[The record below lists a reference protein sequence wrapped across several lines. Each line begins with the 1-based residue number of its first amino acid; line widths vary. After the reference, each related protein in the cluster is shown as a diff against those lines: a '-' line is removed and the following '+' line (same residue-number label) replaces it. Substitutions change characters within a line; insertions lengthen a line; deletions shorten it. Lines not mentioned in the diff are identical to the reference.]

1 MKKRIY
7 LSLLLILII
16 NNEGY
21 ISVLT
26 PGGKIC
32 LEQKYLIFISTL
44 LMLIIVIPVIFMT
57 FYFYYKYRERNK
69 KLEYKPEWDYSK
81 KVELIVWGV
90 PVMIILILGLITWKS
105 THELDPQKTLINN
118 KNNIIKVEVI
128 SLDWKWLFIYKK
140 IGIATI
146 NQLVLPIN
154 FPIELKITSETV
166 MNSFFIPQLC
176 SQMYAMS
183 GMKNKNFLIANKKGN
198 YIGLSTNFSGK
209 GFSGMKFK
217 VLVVSLKNFE
227 IWIKKIKEYKRNI
240 NYKIL
245 LKETIN
251 NKIEYY
257 SSLEKKYLKLLINK
271 GV

>member
-1 MKKRIY
+1 MNKRIY
-7 LSLLLILII
+7 LSLLLILIL
-16 NNEGY
+16 NKEGY
-21 ISVLT
+21 IHVLT
-26 PGGKIC
+26 PGGKVC
-32 LEQKYLIFISTL
+32 LEQKYLIFIATL
-44 LMLIIVIPVIFMT
+44 LMLIIVIPVILMT
-57 FYFYYKYRERNK
+57 IKFNYKYRETNK
-69 KLEYKPEWDYSK
+69 KIEYKPEWDYSK

-90 PVMIILILGLITWKS
+90 PVMIILILGLITLKS

-118 KNNIIKVEVI
+118 KNNVITVEVI
-128 SLDWKWLFIYKK
+128 SLDWKWLFIYKN

-154 FPIELKITSETV
+154 VPIDLKITSETV
-166 MNSFFIPQLC
+166 MNSFFIPQIC

-183 GMKNKNFLIANKKGN
+183 GMKTINYLLSNKKGT

-217 VLVVSLKNFE
+217 VLVVSLKKFE
-227 IWIKKIKEYKRNI
+227 SWIKKIKEYKRNI

-245 LKETIN
+245 VKETIN

-257 SSLEKKYLKLLINK
+257 SSLEKKYLKLLSNK

>member
-1 MKKRIY
+1 MKKKIY
-7 LSLLLILII
+7 LILLLILIL

-21 ISVLT
+21 ISILN

-57 FYFYYKYRERNK
+57 VYFSYKYREK
-69 KLEYKPEWDYSK
+69 KKQEYKPDWDYSK
-81 KVELIVWGV
+81 KVEVVIWGV
-90 PVMIILILGLITWKS
+90 PMMIILILGIITWKS
-105 THELDPQKTLINN
+105 THELDPQKKIINNNNNLIN
-118 KNNIIKVEVI
+118 VEVI
-128 SLDWKWLFIYKK
+128 SLDWKWLFIYNQ

-154 FPIELKITSETV
+154 VPIELKITSETV

-183 GMKNKNFLIANKKGN
+183 GMKNKNFLMSNKQGN
-198 YIGLSTNFSGK
+198 YIGMSTNFSGK

-227 IWIKKIKEYKRNI
+227 TWIKKIKEYKKNI

>member
-1 MKKRIY
+1 MKNNIY
-7 LSLLLILII
+7 LSLLLILIL

-21 ISVLT
+21 ISILN
-26 PGGKIC
+26 PGGKRC

-57 FYFYYKYRERNK
+57 LYFYYKYRERK
-69 KLEYKPEWDYSK
+69 KKIEYKPDWDYSK
-81 KVELIVWGV
+81 KVELVIWGV
-90 PVMIILILGLITWKS
+90 PIMIILILGVITWKS
-105 THELDPQKTLINN
+105 THELDPQKKIINF
-118 KNNIIKVEVI
+118 NNNVINVEVI
-128 SLDWKWLFIYKK
+128 SLDWKWLFIYNK

-154 FPIELKITSETV
+154 VPIELKITSETV
-166 MNSFFIPQLC
+166 MNSFFIPQLS

-183 GMKNKNFLIANKKGN
+183 GMKNKNFLMANKKGN
-198 YIGLSTNFSGK
+198 YIGMSTNFSGK

-227 IWIKKIKEYKRNI
+227 KWIKNIKEYKKNI

-257 SSLEKKYLKLLINK
+257 SSLEKKYLKLLRNK

>member
-7 LSLLLILII
+7 LSLLLILIL

-26 PGGKIC
+26 PGGAISV
-32 LEQKYLIFISTL
+32 EQKYLIIISTL

-57 FYFYYKYRERNK
+57 LYFYYNFRERK
-69 KLEYKPEWDYSK
+69 KIIEYKPDWDYSK
-81 KVELIVWGV
+81 NVEVVIWGV

-105 THELDPQKTLINN
+105 THELDPQKTLNN
-118 KNNIIKVEVI
+118 NNINIINVEVI
-128 SLDWKWLFIYKK
+128 SLDWKWLFIYNK

-146 NQLVLPIN
+146 NQLVLPLN
-154 FPIELKITSETV
+154 VPIELKITSETV
-166 MNSFFIPQLC
+166 MNSFFIPQLS

-183 GMKNKNFLIANKKGN
+183 GMKTTNFLVSNKKGN
-198 YIGLSTNFSGK
+198 YIGMSTNFSGK

-227 IWIKKIKEYKRNI
+227 KWIKKIKEYKRNI

-245 LKETIN
+245 LKETVN

-257 SSLEKKYLKLLINK
+257 SSLDKKYLKLFKNK

>member
-1 MKKRIY
+1 MIK
-7 LSLLLILII
+7 
-16 NNEGY
+16 
-21 ISVLT
+21 
-26 PGGKIC
+26 KIC
-32 LEQKYLIFISTL
+32 LEQKYLIWISTL

-57 FYFYYKYRERNK
+57 FYFSYKYREINK
-69 KLEYKPEWDYSK
+69 KIEYKPDWDYSK
-81 KVELIVWGV
+81 KVEFVIWGV
-90 PVMIILILGLITWKS
+90 PIIIILILGIITWKT
-105 THELDPQKTLINN
+105 THELDPQKKIINNN
-118 KNNIIKVEVI
+118 KNLIKVEVI
-128 SLDWKWLFIYKK
+128 SLDWKWLFIYNK

-146 NQLVLPIN
+146 NQLVLPKN
-154 FPIELKITSETV
+154 VPIELKITSETV

-176 SQMYAMS
+176 SQIYAMS
-183 GMKNKNFLIANKKGN
+183 GMKSKNFLIYNKKGN
-198 YIGLSTNFSGK
+198 YIGMSTNFSGK

-227 IWIKKIKEYKRNI
+227 IWVKKIKEYKKYI

-257 SSLEKKYLKLLINK
+257 SSLEKKYLKILKTK

>member
-1 MKKRIY
+1 MKKKIY
-7 LSLLLILII
+7 LSLLLILIL

-21 ISVLT
+21 ISILN

-57 FYFYYKYRERNK
+57 LYFYYKYRERKK
-69 KLEYKPEWDYSK
+69 KLEYKPDWDYSK
-81 KVELIVWGV
+81 KVEFVIWGV
-90 PVMIILILGLITWKS
+90 PLMIILILGIITWKS
-105 THELDPQKTLINN
+105 THELAPQKKIIYNHNNVIN
-118 KNNIIKVEVI
+118 VEVI
-128 SLDWKWLFIYKK
+128 SLDWKWLFIYNK

-146 NQLVLPIN
+146 NQLVLPIKV
-154 FPIELKITSETV
+154 PIEFKITSETV

-176 SQMYAMS
+176 SQMYAMA
-183 GMKNKNFLIANKKGN
+183 GMKNKNFLMSNKKGN
-198 YIGLSTNFSGK
+198 YIGMSTNFSGK

-227 IWIKKIKEYKRNI
+227 RWIKKIKEYKKNI